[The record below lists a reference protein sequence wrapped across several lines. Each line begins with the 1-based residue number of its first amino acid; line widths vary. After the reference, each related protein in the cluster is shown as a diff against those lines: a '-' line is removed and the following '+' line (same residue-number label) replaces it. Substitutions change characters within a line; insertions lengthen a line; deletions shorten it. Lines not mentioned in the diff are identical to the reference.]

1 MKILHVYP
9 IKHANLLKAIL
20 FSSCFTIICS
30 VAITASTPVTVNAD
44 IHAGDLQ
51 DVRLRNLPQNAA
63 IAVSV
68 ERSGK
73 NTAMVMDAS
82 NYYIFFTIALSKN
95 CRKKC

>member
-20 FSSCFTIICS
+20 LTSCFTIICS
-30 VAITASTPVTVNAD
+30 VAVTASTPVTVNAD
-44 IHAGDLQ
+44 IHAGDLLAI
-51 DVRLRNLPQNAA
+51 RLKNPSQNAA

-68 ERSGK
+68 ESSGK

-82 NYYIFFTIALSKN
+82 NCYIFFTSALSKN
-95 CRKKC
+95 Y

>member
-20 FSSCFTIICS
+20 LTSCFTIICS
-30 VAITASTPVTVNAD
+30 VAVTASTPVTVNSD
-44 IHAGDLQ
+44 IHAGDLLAI
-51 DVRLRNLPQNAA
+51 RLKNPSQNAA

-82 NYYIFFTIALSKN
+82 NCYIFFTIAFEQKLPK
-95 CRKKC
+95 